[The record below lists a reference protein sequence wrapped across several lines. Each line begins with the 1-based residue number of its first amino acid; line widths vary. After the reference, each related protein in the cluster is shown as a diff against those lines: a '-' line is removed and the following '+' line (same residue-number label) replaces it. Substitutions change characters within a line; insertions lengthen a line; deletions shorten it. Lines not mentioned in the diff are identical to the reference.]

1 MVQCSAGSILSRDNR
16 GTIPNKLRRLD
27 ASAAHGLVRLVHLN
41 KPVDAD
47 SAAHAALAMLRL
59 FDGYPTPTL
68 ICNWGAHDAGVD
80 RLFCARNSTPYMSS
94 VPYEGLNITQYA
106 PEHGWADVRP
116 MLMASPTSACRLRCL
131 DRAHKVQ
138 STWLGF
144 VQAVRTAGFKGASL
158 PHCTRT
164 GLTLRYLHRDGARPC
179 HDCTG
184 TRLGFVQAFR
194 VAGFSGALNHRSGSV
209 EAWSAAHG
217 IGDCASVLCTAL
229 HAAQCMLRAV

>member
-1 MVQCSAGSILSRDNR
+1 MCCCMLHAMPHVVCFVRHAAYCTPCHVAPHVTCCMIQFAAGSILSRDNR
-16 GTIPNKLRRLD
+16 GTIPNKLKRLD

-59 FDGYPTPTL
+59 FDGHPTPTL

-94 VPYEGLNITQYA
+94 VPHEGLNITQYA
-106 PEHGWADVRP
+106 PEHGWDDVRP

-144 VQAVRTAGFKGASL
+144 VQAVRTAGFKGAPL
-158 PHCTRT
+158 PH
-164 GLTLRYLHRDGARPC
+164 LHRD
-179 HDCTG
+179 
-184 TRLGFVQAFR
+184 
-194 VAGFSGALNHRSGSV
+194 S
-209 EAWSAAHG
+209 AWFPASAAG
-217 IGDCASVLCTAL
+217 VRLQRRTINN
-229 HAAQCMLRAV
+229 